1 MSTRAPQDTLRL
13 KRHAVQIAT
22 QLPENRVDAL
32 RVLEFAREIVEW
44 ADGDTGAVA
53 KVLKVIG

>member
-1 MSTRAPQDTLRL
+1 MSTRAPQDILRL

-22 QLPENRVDAL
+22 QLPENREDAL

-44 ADGDTGAVA
+44 EDGGAVA
-53 KVLKVIG
+53 SVLKLIG